1 MPLHARSNHCYNGEA
16 LNLVPFTLREGAI
29 RRQQSI
35 TSFYCFKSKWSNCRH
50 ILSKCLVIRTKIYTR
65 ISFNLCVCLSF
76 SIFQFAVVWLT
87 NQKVSCKFDLCY
99 NNSFELAYQ
108 ENRSRER
115 QLEENLTLVQVQ
127 PNEFLFLQLQVSIFP
142 NISWLQNSSQ
152 ENGRQESIQF
162 SISCCLLH
170 IRINFLK
177 VHGW

>member
-1 MPLHARSNHCYNGEA
+1 MPLHARSNHWYNWEA
-16 LNLVPFTLREGAI
+16 LNLVPFSVREGAI

-50 ILSKCLVIRTKIYTR
+50 ILSKCLVIRQIYTR
-65 ISFNLCVCLSF
+65 ISFNLCVC
-76 SIFQFAVVWLT
+76 QFAVVWLT
-87 NQKVSCKFDLCY
+87 NQKVSCKFDPFY
-99 NNSFELAYQ
+99 NNCFELAYQ

>member
-1 MPLHARSNHCYNGEA
+1 MHGLTTDIIGKPWILFHSASAKEQLGDNKVELR
-16 LNLVPFTLREGAI
+16 FTVLKANDRI
-29 RRQQSI
+29 V
-35 TSFYCFKSKWSNCRH
+35 
-50 ILSKCLVIRTKIYTR
+50 VIFWANVWLLGQIYTR
-65 ISFNLCVCLSF
+65 ISFNLCVCVSY